1 VDLNTWC
8 NHRHNVPFVFPE
20 TQQFDNFNPPA
31 SLLAAAQAQS
41 SLNFNP
47 AVLGSTRVSFT
58 ASDPHA
64 PAQYVQQWSASVEKS
79 LGRETTLEVGY
90 LGARG
95 LHLQRADLINTISVF
110 GDTANAGTVLGENP
124 IRPNLT
130 GQPLF
135 GSGTHTAAEWFNP
148 KAFSTPPA
156 FTFGDVGR
164 NTVIGPG
171 LETLDFAL
179 AREFGL
185 LEGMK
190 FQFRAE
196 FFNALN
202 QVNLGAPDR
211 FVNTPQFGTITEA
224 ATPGR
229 QIQLGAR
236 LSF

>member
-1 VDLNTWC
+1 MTFTGAERRG
-8 NHRHNVPFVFPE
+8 RH
-20 TQQFDNFNPPA
+20 
-31 SLLAAAQAQS
+31 
-41 SLNFNP
+41 
-47 AVLGSTRVSFT
+47 G
-58 ASDPHA
+58 
-64 PAQYVQQWSASVEKS
+64 K
-79 LGRETTLEVGY
+79 
-90 LGARG
+90 
-95 LHLQRADLINTISVF
+95 
-110 GDTANAGTVLGENP
+110 AGTVLAENP

-135 GSGTHTAAEWFNP
+135 GPGTHPAAEWFNP

-156 FTFGDVGR
+156 FTFGDLGR

-171 LETLDFAL
+171 LATLDFAL
-179 AREFGL
+179 ARECRL
-185 LEGMK
+185 LEGTR

-202 QVNLGAPDR
+202 QVNLGTPGR

>member
-1 VDLNTWC
+1 MTFTGAERRG
-8 NHRHNVPFVFPE
+8 RH
-20 TQQFDNFNPPA
+20 
-31 SLLAAAQAQS
+31 
-41 SLNFNP
+41 
-47 AVLGSTRVSFT
+47 G
-58 ASDPHA
+58 
-64 PAQYVQQWSASVEKS
+64 K
-79 LGRETTLEVGY
+79 
-90 LGARG
+90 
-95 LHLQRADLINTISVF
+95 
-110 GDTANAGTVLGENP
+110 AGTVLAENP

-135 GSGTHTAAEWFNP
+135 GSGTHPAAEWFDS
-148 KAFSTPPA
+148 KAFSTPPS

-179 AREFGL
+179 AREFRL
-185 LEGMK
+185 LEGTK

-202 QVNLGAPDR
+202 QVNLGTPDR